1 MQDSIENIQSE
12 ELNGDVTSPTTS
24 VETSAD
30 DEKKQLSGI
39 DNSAESDESNKA
51 EKKKEAK
58 KPLVKKFDL
67 YIIKKFIGTF
77 FFIILMLFVGDCNV
91 RHQRKTRCHAS
102 CPIEGN
108 CV

>member
-58 KPLVKKFDL
+58 KF
-67 YIIKKFIGTF
+67 
-77 FFIILMLFVGDCNV
+77 
-91 RHQRKTRCHAS
+91 
-102 CPIEGN
+102 
-108 CV
+108 

>member
-51 EKKKEAK
+51 EKRQRNHWSRN
-58 KPLVKKFDL
+58 LT
-67 YIIKKFIGTF
+67 FI
-77 FFIILMLFVGDCNV
+77 L
-91 RHQRKTRCHAS
+91 
-102 CPIEGN
+102 
-108 CV
+108 